1 MLSIGKLTVEQSRY
15 YERQV
20 AQGRD
25 DYYSGRGESPG
36 RWIGGGAGILGL
48 GGEVDDDGF
57 MALMEGRDPGTG
69 ERLKRVGGRSK
80 VAAFDLTFSAPKSVS
95 VLFAIGQPGL
105 AGSLVEAHESAVDA
119 ALGYLEREACRVRRG
134 RDGVRREAGEGFVT
148 AAYRHRMSRAED
160 PQLHTHVVA
169 ANMARGQDG
178 RWTALDGTPIY
189 QHAKAAGYLYQAH
202 LRAAVRERVPWV
214 RWGAVRNGMAEIE
227 QVAAGVLREF
237 SARRRQI
244 EERERELV
252 TAGVEVGDGGREAI
266 AHATRGRKR
275 YGIDTAPWRE
285 VVRARAAEHG
295 LGARELD
302 ALVRGPAR
310 APELPDA
317 RRVSRELAGA
327 AGLTEKQ
334 NTFARREAVMA
345 WAAAHGQ
352 GAPARVVERDA
363 AEFLARNDVHRAPD
377 PTERRFT
384 TSDLLAHERAI
395 VIGAQAR
402 RGEGAGRLDGALV
415 DAVLASAPFAPTAG
429 QAHVI
434 RGLTSSGHGV
444 ETVEA
449 LAGTGKTFTAGLL
462 AQAYTAGGF
471 RVLGTAP
478 TGRAVRELTE
488 QAGIAQAWTLTR
500 LALDLDDSGFGNWPA
515 VLILDEAGMAST
527 RETARVLRHAGGAGV
542 KVIAIGDSGQLSSV
556 QAGGWLGSL
565 TKRLGSHELREVM
578 RQRDARERQ
587 LLAYVHRGDPTDY
600 ITEKHDRGQLR
611 IFVGDIE
618 TARIGERA
626 AIAAW
631 RNRQAACPWGQAV
644 LIARDNDRRDH
655 LNALVRAELRRD
667 GRLGESI
674 HVAGVEFAVGDRVVA
689 RQNDRLLA
697 VDNGTRGTVI
707 AVDQVEKDVVVR
719 TDAGAHRQLDA
730 SYVAEHL
737 QHAYALTAHT
747 VQGGTVDWAG
757 VVGRADDFTRNW
769 SYTALSRAREATELF
784 LIDTP
789 TDHELA
795 RAEIAPD
802 QALELDDQR
811 TPVERLEAAMR
822 RRDDESLALDRIDD
836 IGAQPPT
843 GRHVADAN
851 AAAAIGLS
859 RRSVDELRAELDQLH
874 ERIGRY
880 PDHLVD
886 QLHAARY
893 AQAEAQRVA
902 DVARERIA
910 QLEQPPGGVLRRRT
924 ADPAALALERQR
936 LQLAEH
942 HAAAAA
948 EHERDFAGR
957 VPDRAAWEAER
968 QPLRERAAALEAQ
981 LSIRRQEHL
990 RDALEHPGPYLSAM
1004 LGPLPHQPRARS
1016 TWQQAATH
1024 IEAYRFDHA
1033 ITDARDALGPP
1044 PADTRERAHWQHAR
1058 RDLRRA
1064 QRDLGQRIDRGPSH
1078 EL

>member
-1 MLSIGKLTVEQSRY
+1 
-15 YERQV
+15 
-20 AQGRD
+20 
-25 DYYSGRGESPG
+25 
-36 RWIGGGAGILGL
+36 
-48 GGEVDDDGF
+48 
-57 MALMEGRDPGTG
+57 
-69 ERLKRVGGRSK
+69 
-80 VAAFDLTFSAPKSVS
+80 
-95 VLFAIGQPGL
+95 
-105 AGSLVEAHESAVDA
+105 
-119 ALGYLEREACRVRRG
+119 
-134 RDGVRREAGEGFVT
+134 
-148 AAYRHRMSRAED
+148 
-160 PQLHTHVVA
+160 
-169 ANMARGQDG
+169 
-178 RWTALDGTPIY
+178 
-189 QHAKAAGYLYQAH
+189 
-202 LRAAVRERVPWV
+202 
-214 RWGAVRNGMAEIE
+214 
-227 QVAAGVLREF
+227 
-237 SARRRQI
+237 
-244 EERERELV
+244 
-252 TAGVEVGDGGREAI
+252 
-266 AHATRGRKR
+266 
-275 YGIDTAPWRE
+275 
-285 VVRARAAEHG
+285 
-295 LGARELD
+295 
-302 ALVRGPAR
+302 VRGPAR
-310 APELPDA
+310 VPEVPDP
-317 RRVSRELAGA
+317 RRVSDELAGS
-327 AGLTEKQ
+327 AGLTARQ
-334 NTFARREAVMA
+334 NTFAKREAVMA

-352 GAPARVVERDA
+352 GAPARVVERAA
-363 AEFLARNDVHRAPD
+363 AEFLTRVDVHRAPD
-377 PTERRFT
+377 LNERRFT
-384 TSDLLAHERAI
+384 TSDLLADERAI
-395 VIGAQAR
+395 VHGAQVR
-402 RGEGAGRLDGALV
+402 RDEGIGRLDRGLV
-415 DAVLASAPFAPTAG
+415 DAVLAAAPFAPTAE
-429 QAHVI
+429 QAAVI

-527 RETARVLRHAGGAGV
+527 RETARVLGHAGAAGV

-565 TKRLGSHELREVM
+565 TVRLGSHELREIM

-587 LLAYVHRGDPTDY
+587 LLAHVHRGDPTDY
-600 ITEKHDRGQLR
+600 ITEKHNRGQLR

-631 RNRQAACPWGQAV
+631 RDRQAACPWGQAV
-644 LIARDNDRRDH
+644 LIARDNDRRER

-707 AVDQVEKDVVVR
+707 AVDPTEKDVVVR
-719 TDAGAHRQLDA
+719 TDAGAQRTLDA
-730 SYVAEHL
+730 AYVTEHL

-747 VQGGTVDWAG
+747 IQGGTADWAG
-757 VVGRADDFTRNW
+757 VVGRPEDFTRNW
-769 SYTALSRAREATELF
+769 SYTALSRAREASELF

-789 TDHELA
+789 TDHELD

-811 TPVERLEAAMR
+811 TAVERLEAAMR

-843 GRHVADAN
+843 GRHFADAN

-859 RRSVDELRAELDQLH
+859 RRSVDELRTELAQLH

-880 PDHLVD
+880 PEHLAE
-886 QLHAARY
+886 QLHAARS
-893 AQAEAQRVA
+893 ARAEAQCVA

-910 QLEQPPGGVLRRRT
+910 QLEQPTGGGVLRRRT
-924 ADPAALALERQR
+924 ADPAALALECRR

-948 EHERDFAGR
+948 ERERDLASR
-957 VPDRAAWEAER
+957 VPDRAAWQAER
-968 QPLRERAAALEAQ
+968 QPLRERAAELEVQ
-981 LSIRRQEHL
+981 LSMRRQEHL
-990 RDALEHPGPYLSAM
+990 RDALERPGPYLSAA
-1004 LGPLPHQPRARS
+1004 LGPLPNQPRARS

-1044 PADTRERAHWQHAR
+1044 PANTRERADWQHAR
-1058 RDLRRA
+1058 RGLRRA
-1064 QRDLGQRIDRGPSH
+1064 QRDLGQRIDRGPSY